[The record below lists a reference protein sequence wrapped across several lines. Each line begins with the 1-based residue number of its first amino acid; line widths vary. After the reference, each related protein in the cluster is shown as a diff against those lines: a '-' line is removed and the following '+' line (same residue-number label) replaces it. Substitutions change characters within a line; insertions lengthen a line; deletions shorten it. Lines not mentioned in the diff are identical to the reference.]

1 MPISISGSGTI
12 TGVSVG
18 GLPDGIV
25 DTDMIAANAVTAPK
39 RGPGAILQV
48 VHVTKTDHFTTT
60 STTYTDVT
68 GMAAS
73 ITPTSA
79 NSEIIVRFDL
89 QLGGSSNLY
98 AHAKCQRLIAGGS
111 YADLQK
117 GDTVGQHE
125 RANMNMDSDVSYG
138 YVKGYNNS
146 FSLKDSTHNTTS
158 QITYKLVCHC
168 SAGTIYVNRYHND
181 STNST
186 AGTSSV
192 MLMEVAA

>member
-1 MPISISGSGTI
+1 MPITINGSGTV

-60 STTYTDVT
+60 STTFTDVT

-89 QLGGSSNLY
+89 QLGGTSNFVCTRKN
-98 AHAKCQRLIAGGS
+98 AKG
-111 YADLQK
+111 
-117 GDTVGQHE
+117 
-125 RANMNMDSDVSYG
+125 
-138 YVKGYNNS
+138 
-146 FSLKDSTHNTTS
+146 
-158 QITYKLVCHC
+158 
-168 SAGTIYVNRYHND
+168 
-181 STNST
+181 
-186 AGTSSV
+186 
-192 MLMEVAA
+192 